1 MTGTVFVSYVLGK
14 PSTNIDMNMITDKEI
29 YLIEEIDVC
38 IKVLRDIHL
47 SSLGTQIDVRQE
59 SKLEL
64 VKWYEEYL
72 MNNLQ

>member
-1 MTGTVFVSYVLGK
+1 
-14 PSTNIDMNMITDKEI
+14 MITDKEI

-47 SSLGTQIDVRQE
+47 SSLGTQIEARQE

-64 VKWYEEYL
+64 VRWYEEYL